1 MLGALGRKAV
11 AEKMQR
17 VPISRAVRTLRE
29 HLDISEEVLATI
41 LQTSAATVEEF
52 EAGTRAPAKQ
62 DLEVM
67 LGLMRKTI
75 HKLPELELAF
85 SMALEQAS
93 QRLQPG
99 KQQQPAMH
107 SKDEEDGH
115 SSN

>member
-1 MLGALGRKAV
+1 
-11 AEKMQR
+11 
-17 VPISRAVRTLRE
+17 VRRLRE

-67 LGLMRKTI
+67 LGLMRTTI
-75 HKLPELELAF
+75 YKLPELELAF

-93 QRLQPG
+93 QREGAG
-99 KQQQPAMH
+99 KHQQPAVH
-107 SKDEEDGH
+107 SKDEA
-115 SSN
+115 SS